1 MSHYTADQQEA
12 IAELATPLQLIACAG
27 SGKTQVISQ
36 RISNALTQPHVTPKS
51 IIAFTFTDKAAAE
64 LKDRIHR
71 IVREEHGDLPGLAE
85 MYVGTMHGYALN
97 LLQTFVPEAFKYGVL
112 TDITQRLLID
122 RQSTRSGLTTCP
134 TTAPSRPTLWRY
146 VDSKLYMQVLSV
158 LQEDDVD
165 FDLVPDGVT
174 ESLQSYVQM
183 LADQKYFDYT
193 SMIANAVAYLESDP
207 DDSELSTAEVELLRH
222 IRGDVKYVV
231 VDEYQD
237 VNPLQEK
244 LIAGLVRW
252 GANLCVVGD
261 DDQTIYQWR
270 GSEVSNILTFADRHE
285 SVRTIELADNFRS
298 SKGIVR
304 LGRTIAEWI
313 PADERLPKAMEY
325 ASHQQWQRGDMLALE
340 FNDPA
345 GEAAWIVD
353 RIAALQGMPFQ
364 DGPDSAPRG
373 LSWSDCA
380 VLYRTVKDAEPV
392 VDELRRRGIPYII
405 KGLARLFD
413 APEIQ
418 ALVGMFRF
426 MVGEI
431 DAGELRSLFA
441 AADLLARPELI
452 ERGICVLEEGADF
465 GRGER
470 WGVYNIQRLYLTV
483 LEALDIRESTIPG
496 TPARAELVMYQLG
509 KFSQVISDFE
519 AINFASDPERKY
531 QGFVRFLTDDRQAPS
546 YYEESDGDA
555 GYATPDAVTITTV
568 HRAKGMQWP
577 AVFVPCLRKNRF
589 PIRSSGGINLFHVIP
604 IEAVPNGARYR
615 GGRSEE
621 TRLFYVAVT
630 RAQKYLYLT
639 WAPIASN
646 QQARARSDFFRDAA
660 ASDWMLTAD
669 PGLPDVPRLAPT
681 PKVETPAITISF
693 SELKYLLECPY
704 QFKLRFMY
712 GFNPP
717 IHEALGYGKGLH
729 DALAEMHKRAL
740 AGDVPSRDETEDL
753 VDRHLLTPYAYPTLR
768 ENLRAAAIRALEH
781 YFDAHG
787 DDLTRTEHSEKQI
800 EVVVSPGVT
809 VNGRIDLIKRLE
821 TDEVAIVDFKSTEDA
836 QDSDMTRDQLSVYAL
851 GYRELTGASA
861 DRIQVL
867 NLDERGDPFNVPIDD
882 ALLADIRTKI
892 EAVAEDIRAEH
903 FPCGHDHSGDTA
915 FNDLAWLTEGASFEE
930 PVPDFRRSQ
939 KGHGRD

>member
-1 MSHYTADQQEA
+1 MTAYTPAQQAA
-12 IAELATPLQLIACAG
+12 IDEVAAPLQLIACAG

-36 RISNALTQPHVTPKS
+36 RISRILSLPGARPGNV
-51 IIAFTFTDKAAAE
+51 IAFTFTEKAAAE

-71 IVREEHGDLPGLAE
+71 IVRDEHGDLPGLAE
-85 MYVGTMHGYALN
+85 MYVGTMHGFALS
-97 LLQTFVPEAFKYGVL
+97 LLQTYVPEAFKYGVL

-122 RQSTRSGLTTCP
+122 RESTKSGLTTCP

-146 VDSKLYMQVLSV
+146 ADSKLYMQVLAV
-158 LQEDDVD
+158 LQEDEVD
-165 FDLVPDGVT
+165 FELVPDGVT
-174 ESLQSYVQM
+174 ESLHSYAE
-183 LADQKYFDYT
+183 LLSRRKYFDYT
-193 SMIANAVAYLESDP
+193 AMIATAVAFLESDP
-207 DDSELSTAEVELLRH
+207 DDPDLSSSEREMLRYV
-222 IRGDVKYVV
+222 REDVKYVV

-285 SVRTIELADNFRS
+285 DVRTIELADNFRS

-304 LGRTIAEWI
+304 LGRSVAEWL
-313 PADERLPKAMEY
+313 PPEERLPKAMEY
-325 ASHQQWQRGDMLALE
+325 ASHQVWERGDMLALE
-340 FNDPA
+340 FVDPST
-345 GEAAWIVD
+345 EAAWIAD
-353 RIAALQGMPFQ
+353 RVEALRGMPFI
-364 DGPDSAPRG
+364 DTPEAAPRG

-380 VLYRTVKDAEPV
+380 VLYRTVKDAEPL

-413 APEIQ
+413 APEIV
-418 ALVGMFRF
+418 ALVGMFQF
-426 MVGEI
+426 MVDEI
-431 DAGELRSLFA
+431 DEVELRRLFGNA
-441 AADLLARPELI
+441 NLLGSAELLARGIHILRQGSDFD
-452 ERGICVLEEGADF
+452 RGD
-465 GRGER
+465 R
-470 WGVYNIQRLYLTV
+470 WGTYNIQRLYLDV
-483 LEALDIRESTIPG
+483 LEALDIREATIPG

-519 AINFASDPERKY
+519 SINFASDPRRKY
-531 QGFVRFLTDDRQAPS
+531 EGFVKFVTQQNQAPA
-546 YYEESDGDA
+546 YYEEADEDA
-555 GYATPDAVTITTV
+555 SFATPDAVTITTV

-589 PIRSSGGINLFHVIP
+589 PIRSSGGLNVFHVIP
-604 IEAVPNGARYR
+604 VEAVPNGPRYR
-615 GGRSEE
+615 GGLSEE

-630 RAQKYLYLT
+630 RAQKYLYMS

-646 QQARARSDFFRDAA
+646 QQARRQSDFFRDVSG
-660 ASDWMLTAD
+660 SDWVLTTD
-669 PGLPDVPRLAPT
+669 PGLPPVDRLTPV

-729 DALAEMHKRAL
+729 DALAEMHKRSL
-740 AGDVPSRDETEDL
+740 AGDVPMKDEVEDL
-753 VDRHLLTPYAYPTLR
+753 VDRHLHTPYAYPALR
-768 ENLRAAAIRALEH
+768 EQLRGSAIKALAR
-781 YFDAHG
+781 YFDEHG

-809 VNGRIDLIKRLE
+809 VDGRIDLIKRLE
-821 TDEVAIVDFKSTEDA
+821 TDEVSIVDFKSTEDA
-836 QDSDMTRDQLSVYAL
+836 QKTSMTRDQLSVYAL
-851 GYRELTGASA
+851 GYQELTGTSA

-867 NLDERGDPFNVPIDD
+867 NLDDKGDHLNEPVD
-882 ALLADIRTKI
+882 ATLLAGIRSKI
-892 EAVAEDIRAEH
+892 EAVAGDIRTDH
-903 FPCGHDHSGDTA
+903 FPCGHDHSKDTA
-915 FNDLAWLTEGASFEE
+915 YNDLAWLTTGAL
-930 PVPDFRRSQ
+930 
-939 KGHGRD
+939 

>member
-1 MSHYTADQQEA
+1 MSEHVDSVAPVITYTRSQQAA
-12 IAELATPLQLIACAG
+12 IEEFDAPLQLIACAG

-36 RISNALTQPHVTPKS
+36 RISRLLGRPGVRPGNVV
-51 IIAFTFTDKAAAE
+51 AFTFTEKAAAE
-64 LKDRIHR
+64 MKERIHR
-71 IVREEHGDLPGLAE
+71 IVREEHGDVTGLAE
-85 MYVGTMHGYALN
+85 MYVGTMHGYCLN

-112 TDITQRLLID
+112 TEITQRLLID
-122 RQSTRSGLTTCP
+122 RESTKSGLTTCP

-165 FDLVPDGVT
+165 FHAVPDGVAA
-174 ESLQSYVQM
+174 SLQSYVEL
-183 LADQKYFDYT
+183 LARRKYFDYT
-193 SMIANAVAYLESDP
+193 AMIANAVAFLDADP
-207 DDSELSTAEVELLRH
+207 DDAGLTSAERELLRH
-222 IRGDVKYVV
+222 IREDIKYVV

-270 GSEVSNILTFADRHE
+270 GSEVSNILTFADRHDT
-285 SVRTIELADNFRS
+285 VRTIELADNFRS

-304 LGRTIAEWI
+304 LGRTIAEWL
-313 PADERLPKAMEY
+313 PADERLAKSMEY
-325 ASHQQWQRGDMLALE
+325 ASHQQWERGDLLALD
-340 FNDPA
+340 FPDPGA
-345 GEAAWIVD
+345 EAVWVAD
-353 RIAALQGMPFQ
+353 RISALQGMPFV
-364 DGPDSAPRG
+364 DAPDALPRG

-380 VLYRTVKDAEPV
+380 VLYRTVKDAEPL
-392 VDELRRRGIPYII
+392 VDELRRRGVPYII

-413 APEIQ
+413 APEVQ

-431 DAGELRSLFA
+431 TADDLRALFA
-441 AADLLARPELI
+441 DANLLHDAALLD
-452 ERGICVLEEGADF
+452 RGIRILEEGGDF

-470 WGVYNIQRLYLTV
+470 WGTYNIQRLYLDV
-483 LEALDIRESTIPG
+483 LEALEISESVIPG

-519 AINFASDPERKY
+519 AINFASNPQRKY
-531 QGFVRFLTDDRQAPS
+531 EGFVKFLTDDRRAPS
-546 YYEESDGDA
+546 YYEEADDDS
-555 GYATPDAVTITTV
+555 GYATPDAVTVTTV

-577 AVFVPCLRKNRF
+577 AVFIPCLRRNRF
-589 PIRSSGGINLFHVIP
+589 PIRAQGGINVFHVVP
-604 IEAVPNGARYR
+604 VEAVPHGARYR
-615 GGRSEE
+615 GGLSEE
-621 TRLFYVAVT
+621 IRLFYVAVT
-630 RAQKYLYLT
+630 RAQKYLAMT

-646 QQARARSDFFRDAA
+646 QQARNRSDFLRDVSS
-660 ASDWMLTAD
+660 SDWVVTAD
-669 PGLPDVPRLAPT
+669 PGLPAVPRLAPK

-740 AGDVPSRDETEDL
+740 TGDVPTVAEVEDL
-753 VDRHLLTPYAYPTLR
+753 VDRHLHTPYAYPTLR
-768 ENLRAAAIRALEH
+768 GQLRSAAEEALRR
-781 YFDAHG
+781 YFKEHG
-787 DDLTRTEHSEKQI
+787 DDLTRTIHSEKQI
-800 EVVVSPGVT
+800 EVVVAPGVT
-809 VNGRIDLIKRLE
+809 INGRIDLIKRLE
-821 TDEVAIVDFKSTEDA
+821 TGEVSIVDFKSTEDA
-836 QDSDMTRDQLSVYAL
+836 QKTSMTRDQLSVYAL
-851 GYRELTGASA
+851 GYQELTGTSA

-867 NLDERGDPFNVPIDD
+867 NLDDKGDHLNEAVNP
-882 ALLADIRTKI
+882 ALLDAIRTKVEAVAADIR
-892 EAVAEDIRAEH
+892 ADQY
-903 FPCGHDHSGDTA
+903 PCGHDHSKDTT
-915 FNDLAWLTEGASFEE
+915 FNDLAWLTVGA
-930 PVPDFRRSQ
+930 PA
-939 KGHGRD
+939 

>member
-1 MSHYTADQQEA
+1 MSAPEGVWAVTPVYTAAQNAA
-12 IAELATPLQLIACAG
+12 IAEAERPLQLIACAG

-36 RISNALTQPHVTPKS
+36 RISRILSLPGVTPAN
-51 IIAFTFTDKAAAE
+51 IIAFTFTEKAAAE

-71 IVREEHGDLPGLAE
+71 IVREEHGELAGLAE

-97 LLQTFVPEAFKYGVL
+97 LLQTFIPEAFKYGVL

-122 RQSTRSGLTTCP
+122 RESRRSGLTTCP

-146 VDSKLYMQVLSV
+146 LDSKLYMQVLSV

-165 FDLVPDGVT
+165 FSLVPDGVT
-174 ESLQSYVQM
+174 ESLQSYVEL
-183 LADQKYFDYT
+183 LAQRKYFDYT
-193 SMIANAVAYLESDP
+193 SMIASAVAFLESDP
-207 DDSELSTAEVELLRH
+207 DDGDLTTTEHELLRH
-222 IRGDVKYVV
+222 IRDDVKYVV

-298 SKGIVR
+298 SQGIVR
-304 LGRTIAEWI
+304 LGRSIAEWI
-313 PADERLPKAMEY
+313 PADQRLPKGMEY
-325 ASHQQWQRGDMLALE
+325 ASHQTWERGDMLALE
-340 FNDPA
+340 FAEPEA
-345 GEAAWIVD
+345 EAAWIAG
-353 RIAALQGMPFQ
+353 RIEELRGMPFA
-364 DGPDSAPRG
+364 DTPDSPERG

-380 VLYRTVKDAEPV
+380 VLYRTVKDAELLV
-392 VDELRRRGIPYII
+392 EELRRRGIPYIV
-405 KGLARLFD
+405 KGLARLFE
-413 APEIQ
+413 APEIE
-418 ALVGMFRF
+418 AVVGMFRF

-431 DAGELRSLFA
+431 AREDLAQLFESAALLRDPA
-441 AADLLARPELI
+441 LLAR
-452 ERGICVLEEGADF
+452 GIRVLEDGADF
-465 GRGER
+465 ERGDR
-470 WGVYNIQRLYLTV
+470 WGVYNIQRLYLDV

-496 TPARAELVMYQLG
+496 TSARAELVMYQLG

-519 AINFASDPERKY
+519 AIHFASDPQRKY
-531 QGFVRFLTDDRQAPS
+531 EGFVAFLTYQAPG
-546 YYEESDGDA
+546 YYEEADDDT

-577 AVFVPCLRKNRF
+577 AVFVPCLRRNRF
-589 PIRSSGGINLFHVIP
+589 PIRAQGGINVFHVIP
-604 IEAVPNGARYR
+604 IESVPHGARYR
-615 GGRSEE
+615 GGLAEE

-630 RAQKYLYLT
+630 RAQKYLFLS
-639 WAPIASN
+639 WAPIAAN
-646 QQARARSDFFRDAA
+646 AQARNRSDFFRDVS
-660 ASDWMLTAD
+660 ASDWVLTAD
-669 PGLPDVPRLAPT
+669 PGLPEVSRLEPT
-681 PKVETPAITISF
+681 PRVETPAITISF

-740 AGDVPSRDETEDL
+740 AGDVPAASEVEAL
-753 VDRHLLTPYAYPTLR
+753 VDRHLHTPYAYPALR
-768 ENLRAAAIRALEH
+768 TQLRGAAITALRN
-781 YFDAHG
+781 YFDDHG
-787 DDLTRTEHSEKQI
+787 ESLTRTEHSEKQI
-800 EVVVSPGVT
+800 EVVVAPGVT

-821 TDEVAIVDFKSTEDA
+821 TNEVAIVDFKSTHDA
-836 QDSDMTRDQLSVYAL
+836 QDADMTRDQLSVYAL
-851 GYRELTGASA
+851 GYQELTGQNA

-867 NLDERGDPFNVPIDD
+867 NLDERQSAVNEAVDT
-882 ALLADIRTKI
+882 ALIGSIRSKIETVAGDIR
-892 EAVAEDIRAEH
+892 DGR
-903 FPCGHDHSGDTA
+903 FSCGHDHSTDTA
-915 FNDLAWLTEGASFEE
+915 YNDLAWLAGGS
-930 PVPDFRRSQ
+930 PP
-939 KGHGRD
+939 

>member
-1 MSHYTADQQEA
+1 MPTYTPAQQAA
-12 IAELATPLQLIACAG
+12 IEELDAPLQLIACAG

-36 RISNALTQPHVTPKS
+36 RISRILDRPGVRPAN
-51 IIAFTFTDKAAAE
+51 IIAFTFTEKAAAE
-64 LKDRIHR
+64 LKERMHR
-71 IVREEHGDLPGLAE
+71 IVHEEHGDLPGLAE

-97 LLQTFVPEAFKYGVL
+97 LLQTYVPEAFKYGVL

-122 RQSTRSGLTTCP
+122 RESTKSGLTTCP

-146 VDSKLYMQVLSV
+146 VDSKLYMQVLGI
-158 LQEDDVD
+158 LQEDEVD

-174 ESLQSYVQM
+174 ESLGSYVTL
-183 LADQKYFDYT
+183 LAQKNYFDYT
-193 SMIANAVAYLESDP
+193 AMIANAVAFLEGDP
-207 DDSELSTAEVELLRH
+207 DDQQLSSPERELLRH
-222 IRGDVKYVV
+222 IREDVRYVV

-285 SVRTIELADNFRS
+285 AVRTIELADNFRS

-304 LGRTIAEWI
+304 LGRMIAEWL
-313 PADERLPKAMEY
+313 PPEERLSKAMEY
-325 ASHQQWQRGDMLALE
+325 ASHQVWEKGDLLALE
-340 FNDPA
+340 HANPDA
-345 GEAAWIVD
+345 EAAWIAD
-353 RIAALQGMPFQ
+353 RIEALRGMPFV
-364 DGPDSAPRG
+364 DAPNVAPRG

-380 VLYRTVKDAEPV
+380 VLYRTVKDAEPL

-413 APEIQ
+413 APEVQ

-431 DAGELRSLFA
+431 DEATLRALFDD
-441 AADLLARPELI
+441 ADLLDNPSLLS
-452 ERGICVLEEGADF
+452 RGIRRLEEGADF
-465 GRGER
+465 SASER
-470 WGVYNIQRLYLTV
+470 WGSYNIQRLYLDV
-483 LEALDIRESTIPG
+483 LEALDIRETTIPG

-519 AINFASDPERKY
+519 AINFSSDPTRKY
-531 QGFVRFLTDDRQAPS
+531 EGFVKFLTDNRRAPS
-546 YYEESDGDA
+546 YYEEADEDA

-568 HRAKGMQWP
+568 HRSKGMQWP
-577 AVFVPCLRKNRF
+577 AAFVPALRKNRF
-589 PIRSSGGINLFHVIP
+589 PLRRMGGLNVFHVIP
-604 IEAVPNGARYR
+604 QEAVPHGDRYR
-615 GGRSEE
+615 GGLSEE

-630 RAQKYLYLT
+630 RAQKYLYLS

-646 QQARARSDFFRDAA
+646 QQARNRSDFFRDAA
-660 ASDWMLTAD
+660 KSDWMLTAD
-669 PGLPDVPRLAPT
+669 TGLPTADRLMPT
-681 PKVETPAITISF
+681 PRVETPAITISF

-729 DALAEMHKRAL
+729 DALAEMHKRAIV
-740 AGDVPSRDETEDL
+740 GDVPTKSEASDL
-753 VDRHLLTPYAYPTLR
+753 IERHLHTPYAYPTLR
-768 ENLRAAAIRALEH
+768 EQLRKSAEKALTR
-781 YFDAHG
+781 YFDEHG
-787 DDLTRTEHSEKQI
+787 DDLTRTIHSEKQI
-800 EVVVSPGVT
+800 EVIVAPGVT

-821 TDEVAIVDFKSTEDA
+821 TDEVSIVDFKSTEDA
-836 QDSDMTRDQLSVYAL
+836 QTTVTTRDQLSVYAL
-851 GYRELTGASA
+851 GYQELTGESA

-867 NLDERGDPFNVPIDD
+867 NLDEKGDHLNEPVDA
-882 ALLADIRTKI
+882 ALLASIRSKI
-892 EAVAEDIRAEH
+892 ETVAEDIRADH
-903 FPCGHDHSGDTA
+903 FPCGHDHSKDTA
-915 FNDLAWLTEGASFEE
+915 FNDLAWLTTGAI
-930 PVPDFRRSQ
+930 PT
-939 KGHGRD
+939 

>member
-1 MSHYTADQQEA
+1 MPVYTGSQLHA
-12 IAELATPLQLIACAG
+12 IRELTVPLQLIACAG

-36 RISNALTQPHVTPKS
+36 RISNILALEGITPKNVV
-51 IIAFTFTDKAAAE
+51 AFTFTEKAAAE
-64 LKDRIHR
+64 LKERIHR
-71 IVREEHGDLPGLAE
+71 IVRQEHGELPGLAE
-85 MYVGTMHGYALN
+85 TYVGTMHGYALN
-97 LLQTFVPEAFKYGVL
+97 LLKTFVPEAFKYGVL

-122 RQSTRSGLTTCP
+122 RQSVKSGLTTCT

-165 FDLVPDGVT
+165 FDLVPEEVADGLR
-174 ESLQSYVQM
+174 SYLQL
-183 LADQKYFDYT
+183 LADKKYFDYT
-193 SMIANAVAYLESDP
+193 SMIANAVAFLDSDP
-207 DDSELSTAEVELLRH
+207 DDPDLTTAELELLRH
-222 IRGDVKYVV
+222 IRDDVKYVV

-270 GSEVSNILTFADRHE
+270 GSDVSNILSFAHRHE
-285 SVRTIELADNFRS
+285 SVRTIELAENFRS

-325 ASHQQWQRGDMLALE
+325 ASHQQWERGDMLALE
-340 FNDPA
+340 FDDPDA
-345 GEAAWIVD
+345 EAAWIVD
-353 RIAALQGMPFQ
+353 RIADLQGMPFQ
-364 DGPDSAPRG
+364 DAPDSAQRG

-431 DAGELRSLFA
+431 DAAELRSLFDGA
-441 AADLLARPELI
+441 GLLARPQLL
-452 ERGICVLEEGADF
+452 ERGIRVLEEGADF

-496 TPARAELVMYQLG
+496 TPERAELVMYQLG

-519 AINFASDPERKY
+519 AINFASEPQRKY
-531 QGFVRFLTDDRQAPS
+531 DTFVRFLTDERQAPS

-589 PIRSSGGINLFHVIP
+589 PIRASGGINLFHVIP
-604 IEAVPNGARYR
+604 IEAVDNGTRYR

-669 PGLPDVPRLAPT
+669 PGLPDVPRLPPT

-740 AGDVPSRDETEDL
+740 AGDVPSRSEAEDL
-753 VDRHLLTPYAYPTLR
+753 IDRHLLTPYAYPALR
-768 ENLRAAAIRALEH
+768 ENLRSSAVRALEH

-851 GYRELTGASA
+851 GYQELTGTSA

-882 ALLADIRTKI
+882 ALLAGIRSKI
-892 EAVAEDIRAEH
+892 EVVADDIRAAR
-903 FPCGHDHSGDTA
+903 FPCGHDHAGDTA
-915 FNDLAWLTEGASFEE
+915 FNDLAWLTNGAPSL
-930 PVPDFRRSQ
+930 
-939 KGHGRD
+939 

>member
-1 MSHYTADQQEA
+1 MPVYTASQLDA
-12 IAELATPLQLIACAG
+12 IHEHTALLQLIACAG

-36 RISNALTQPHVTPKS
+36 RISHTLTQPDVTPKNV
-51 IIAFTFTDKAAAE
+51 IAFTFTEKAAAE
-64 LKDRIHR
+64 LKERIHR
-71 IVREEHGDLPGLAE
+71 IVRQEHGELPGLAE

-97 LLQTFVPEAFKYGVL
+97 LLQTFVPDAFKYGVL

-134 TTAPSRPTLWRY
+134 STAPSRPTLWRY
-146 VDSKLYMQVLSV
+146 HDSKLYMQALSV

-165 FDLVPDGVT
+165 FGLVPDAVA
-174 ESLQSYVQM
+174 ESLHSYLQM
-183 LADQKYFDYT
+183 LADRKYFDYT
-193 SMIANAVAYLESDP
+193 AMIANAVAYLETDP
-207 DDSELSTAEVELLRH
+207 DDPEISTAEQELLRH
-222 IRGDVKYVV
+222 VRDDIKFVV

-270 GSEVSNILTFADRHE
+270 GSEVSNILTFADRHDA
-285 SVRTIELADNFRS
+285 VRTIELSDNFRS

-313 PADERLPKAMEY
+313 PASERLPKAMEY
-325 ASHQQWQRGDMLALE
+325 ASHQQWERGDMLALT
-340 FNDPA
+340 FDDPDA
-345 GEAAWIVD
+345 EASWVAD
-353 RIAALQGMPFQ
+353 RVAALQGMPFY
-364 DGPDSAPRG
+364 DAPDSAPRG

-380 VLYRTVKDAEPV
+380 VLYRTVKDAESL

-413 APEIQ
+413 APEVE

-431 DAGELRSLFA
+431 DVTELRDLFGS
-441 AADLLARPELI
+441 ADLLARPELL
-452 ERGICVLEEGADF
+452 ERGIRVLEEGADF

-496 TPARAELVMYQLG
+496 TPKRAELVMYQLG

-519 AINFASDPERKY
+519 AINFASDPEQKY
-531 QGFVRFLTDDRQAPS
+531 RGFVRFLTDQRQAPS
-546 YYEESDGDA
+546 YYEESDDDA
-555 GYATPDAVTITTV
+555 GFATPDAVTITTV

-577 AVFVPCLRKNRF
+577 AVFVRCLRNNRF
-589 PIRSSGGINLFHVIP
+589 PIRGSGGLNVFHVVP

-630 RAQKYLYLT
+630 RAQKYLYLS
-639 WAPIASN
+639 WAPIESN

-660 ASDWMLTAD
+660 ATDWMLTAD
-669 PGLPDVPRLAPT
+669 PGLPEVSRLTPT

-729 DALAEMHKRAL
+729 DALAEMHKRSL
-740 AGDVPSRDETEDL
+740 AGDVPSRAEAEDL
-753 VDRHLLTPYAYPTLR
+753 IDRHLLTPYAYPALR
-768 ENLRAAAIRALEH
+768 ENLRAAAVRSLKH

-800 EVVVSPGVT
+800 EVVVAPGVT

-851 GYRELTGASA
+851 GYQELTGESA

-867 NLDERGDPFNVPIDD
+867 NLDERGDPFNVAIDD
-882 ALLADIRTKI
+882 ALLATIRAKV
-892 EAVAEDIRAEH
+892 EAVADDIRAES
-903 FPCGHDHSGDTA
+903 FPCGHDHSSDTA
-915 FNDLAWLTEGASFEE
+915 FNDLAWLTEGAPNS
-930 PVPDFRRSQ
+930 
-939 KGHGRD
+939 K